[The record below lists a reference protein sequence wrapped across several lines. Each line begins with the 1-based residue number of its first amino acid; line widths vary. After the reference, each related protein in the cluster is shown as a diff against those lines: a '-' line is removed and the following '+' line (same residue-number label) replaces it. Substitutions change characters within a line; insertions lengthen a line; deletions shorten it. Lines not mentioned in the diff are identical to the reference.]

1 MKRLI
6 SSLLIVAC
14 LAGYTFAGDAG
25 VTNTVTKMTPSGSRS
40 MRDSLIKTINDM
52 ITRFDAI
59 MGSQTTLSVSQEIL
73 QDGSVAAN
81 NNVTNAEI
89 ITLSGFVVPMTGTG
103 QTTAETNDVT
113 FAAVASGLVGR
124 FFFLSNNTAATNLLA
139 FAQTGVFKGT
149 AVELAAGDG
158 VWIYAGAT
166 NELYATSNP

>member
-1 MKRLI
+1 MKRFI
-6 SSLLIVAC
+6 SGLLILAC
-14 LAGYTFAGDAG
+14 MASYSLAGDAG

-113 FAAVASGLVGR
+113 FSVVPSSAVGSMFYVYNATG
-124 FFFLSNNTAATNLLA
+124 ATNLLA
-139 FAQTGVFKGT
+139 FAVSGVFKSP
-149 AVELAAGDG
+149 AVELAAAEG
-158 VWIYAGAT
+158 VWLYAGAT
-166 NELYATSNP
+166 NEIYTANP